1 MLRRKDV
8 DLILNTMLHS
18 QSGVSDLNVTV
29 GKPLQVEAHGS
40 LHAVKSKPT
49 IGELTPYQAGV
60 LALAVARTRPRS
72 LEELVA
78 VGSTETA
85 YDIPEVCRLRAAI
98 FQQRGRLGL
107 VMRRLQSHIYTL
119 EELGLPQVFSEIADE
134 PHGLVLVSGTTGSGK
149 STTIAALL
157 DRINSTQRVHVITL
171 EDPVE
176 VIHEHK
182 LATFNQREFG
192 TDFPH
197 FASGVK
203 AALKQAPRVIMIG
216 ELRDRETV
224 ELALAAAGSG
234 HLVISS
240 VHATNCGQSVERLLG
255 HFEAHEEAQI
265 RSRVADC
272 LRWVVNQ
279 RLIPSNAGGRIA
291 AQEVLGMNH
300 RVRELV
306 SQGENEHRT
315 FYDAIASQQTGWQT
329 FDLCLANLF
338 DSGLISEETA
348 LANASRRVALAQELD
363 RIKQAQWGSGSH
375 QNISA
380 IESRA
385 NDVDAL
391 LELYW
396 PPFIT
401 RYPIPVQTEIGT
413 FTLYEPVNIESVP
426 SGERQ
431 RQRVRFDMPVQ
442 LVEPGKERRRSA
454 VSGTVRISAS
464 GDYGSQ
470 VSAKFA
476 DLKVTE
482 VMLDGRDRTGQV
494 GAVVERG
501 LPFELEMMTE
511 HGLLFTED
519 KKEALERI
527 AELGTVADTRRLK
540 TLAGNCADDRERAA
554 LELTVKRIEE
564 R

>member
-29 GKPLQVEAHGS
+29 GRPLQVEAHGS
-40 LHAVKSKPT
+40 LHPVSSKPP
-49 IGELTPYQAGV
+49 IDELTPYQAGV

-119 EELGLPQVFSEIADE
+119 EEMGLPQVFSEIADE

-157 DRINSTQRVHVITL
+157 DRINSTQKVHVITL

-182 LATFNQREFG
+182 VATFNQREFG
-192 TDFPH
+192 SDFRH

-279 RLIPSNAGGRIA
+279 RLIPSTAGGRIA

-329 FDLCLANLF
+329 FDQCLANLF
-338 DSGLISEETA
+338 DAGLIAEETA

-375 QNISA
+375 QSIAA

-385 NDVDAL
+385 NDVDSL
-391 LELYW
+391 LELFW

-413 FTLYEPVNIESVP
+413 FTLYEPVNIESHT
-426 SGERQ
+426 GGDRQ
-431 RQRVRFDMPVQ
+431 RHRVRFDMPVQ
-442 LVEPGKERRRSA
+442 LAEPGKDRRRSA
-454 VSGTVRISAS
+454 VSGTVRINAS

-501 LPFELEMMTE
+501 LPFEIEMMTE
-511 HGLLFTED
+511 HGLLFSDE

-527 AELGTVADTRRLK
+527 AELGTVADTRRLR
-540 TLAGNCADDRERAA
+540 TLADNCADDRERAA